1 MNTNPPFQ
9 LNAIHFI
16 LQGKGGV
23 GKSHIAVN
31 LAQFLYERTDKVFCA
46 DTDPVNATFSLYQSI
61 PVKRINVLN
70 RDMEIDSRVFDSLIE
85 QLIEH
90 DGPAVIDNGA
100 STFIPLSAYLAENG
114 VIDMLNEMGKTVYI
128 HTVLTGGQAMDDTMN
143 GLVALLRNQPAQIV
157 VWENEY
163 FGEVSKNG
171 KRFIDTQIYAENKH
185 RIKAIINLR
194 QRTQSTFG
202 KDIEVMTSN
211 KLTFNDLPASGLF
224 TAMPLQRLATVR
236 RDIFQQ
242 LEAASL

>member
-1 MNTNPPFQ
+1 MS
-9 LNAIHFI
+9 IHFV

-23 GKSHIAVN
+23 GKSFIAVL
-31 LAQFLYERTDKVFCA
+31 LAQYLKETIDHLFCA
-46 DTDPVNATFSLYQSI
+46 DTDPVNDTFSRYKSI
-61 PVKRINVLN
+61 PVQRVNVLN
-70 RDMEIDSRVFDSLIE
+70 RDSEIDSRVFDSLIE

-90 DGPAVIDNGA
+90 DGVAVIDNGA

-114 VIDMLNEMGKTVYI
+114 VIDMLKEMGKTVYI

-171 KRFIDTQIYAENKH
+171 KRFIDTQIYAENKN
-185 RIKAIINLR
+185 RIKGIINIK
-194 QRTQSTFG
+194 QRNKSTFG
-202 KDIEVMTSN
+202 KDIELMVSN
-211 KLTFNDLPASGLF
+211 KLIFNDLANSGLF

-236 RDIFQQ
+236 RDIFEQ
-242 LEAASL
+242 LEAAGL